1 MTDWLLWHRAYDD
14 PGSVQA
20 RRLAIVRRRVAESL
34 EALGAGARVLSLC
47 AGDGRDVIPELAAR
61 SGNRLEAVL
70 VELDAELAASAAASA
85 ASAGLRTVDVRAA
98 DASLPESFSDALPV
112 DLLLLC
118 GIFGNIP
125 DDDIRRT
132 ISAVP
137 AMLRPGGFVIWTRG
151 RRDRVDLRPVVR
163 RWVAETGLD
172 EVAYD
177 GEPELFGVGVARA
190 GDAPAAHRALPDRL
204 FTFLR

>member
-1 MTDWLLWHRAYDD
+1 MTDWLAWHRAYDD

-20 RRLAIVRRRVAESL
+20 RRLTIVRSRIGESL

-47 AGDGRDVIPELAAR
+47 AGDGRDLIPELAVR
-61 SGNRLEAVL
+61 SENGVEAVL

-85 ASAGLRTVDVRAA
+85 ASAGLRDVDVRAA

-118 GIFGNIP
+118 GIFGNVP

-132 ISAVP
+132 IFAVP
-137 AMLRPGGFVIWTRG
+137 AILRPGGLVIWTRG
-151 RRDRVDLRPVVR
+151 RRDGVDLRPSVR
-163 RWVAETGLD
+163 RWVAEAGLA

-190 GDAPAAHRALPDRL
+190 GDAAAHPALPDRL
-204 FTFLR
+204 FTFFR